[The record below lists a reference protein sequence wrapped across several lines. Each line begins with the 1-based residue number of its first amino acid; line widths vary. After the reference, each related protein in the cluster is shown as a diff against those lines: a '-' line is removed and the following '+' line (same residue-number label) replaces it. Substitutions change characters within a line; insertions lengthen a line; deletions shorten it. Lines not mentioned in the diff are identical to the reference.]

1 MTYANPDTNKL
12 RTYTECSGCG
22 VCSLVCPVWT
32 QSRDISLTLWGRA
45 KAVQG
50 GANAED
56 IRDSLE
62 ACVSCGACE
71 VVCPEFINAHT
82 TDNTY
87 RSELGMITP
96 DETKLSLQ
104 NLAYDFFPTQEL
116 QKEREF
122 INKLNRLFAKYSQKN
137 DVITNSPEWQKKN

>member
-1 MTYANPDTNKL
+1 MSYANPDTNTSKN
-12 RTYTECSGCG
+12 YSECSGCG

-50 GANAED
+50 GAHAED

-71 VVCPEFINAHT
+71 VVCPESISAHT

-87 RSELGMITP
+87 RSELGIFTP

-104 NLAYDFFPTQEL
+104 NLAYDFFPT
-116 QKEREF
+116 
-122 INKLNRLFAKYSQKN
+122 
-137 DVITNSPEWQKKN
+137 P